1 MQQLYTFAATSAPSQ
16 NMFTSLGIDW
26 KMLIFQGV
34 AFLLLVAVLA
44 KWVFPPLLK
53 AVDDRQSKI
62 EETAK
67 AAEEAREKA
76 EEAEANVEDA
86 LKQARKEAA
95 DIVATAKTEAA
106 QIAETADAKAKDR
119 ADRIVAE
126 AHEGIQK
133 DVLTARKAL
142 EKDTLNLVKK
152 AAGLSIAGI
161 ADSKLDTAIVK
172 KYVEEA
178 KK

>member
-1 MQQLYTFAATSAPSQ
+1 
-16 NMFTSLGIDW
+16 MFTNSNYFAEAGSSNLFSALGIDW
-26 KMLIFQGV
+26 KLLIFQII
-34 AFLLLVAVLA
+34 AFVILVLLLG
-44 KWVFPPLLK
+44 KFVFPILLK
-53 AVDDRQSKI
+53 AVDDRQEKI

-76 EEAEANVEDA
+76 EKAEANVEDA

-95 DIVATAKTEAA
+95 DIVATAKAEAS
-106 QIAETADAKAKDR
+106 QITETADTKAKER

-133 DVLTARKAL
+133 DVLAARKAL

-152 AAGLSIAGI
+152 AAGLTIGSV
-161 ADSKLDTAIVK
+161 ADSKIDAAIVK
-172 KYVEEA
+172 KSVEEA